1 MAKVGSEEQASKL
14 LGLQMEIMELRLLA
28 IKKEMM
34 DEDGYVGNIAA
45 DMQAMNTFMKQ
56 NSIHVTADD
65 AQLSSLQQ
73 LLVNDGSKTL
83 EDFDVTLDIHKN

>member
-1 MAKVGSEEQASKL
+1 MSKVGSEEQASKL
-14 LGLQMEIMELRLLA
+14 LGLQMQIMELRLLA
-28 IKKEMM
+28 IRKELE
-34 DEDGYVGNIAA
+34 DPDGYVGNIAA

-56 NSIHVTADD
+56 NNIHVTADD

-73 LLVNDGSKTL
+73 LLVKDGSKTL

>member
-1 MAKVGSEEQASKL
+1 MSKVGSEEQASKL

-56 NSIHVTADD
+56 NNIHVTADD

-73 LLVNDGSKTL
+73 LLVKDGSKTL

>member
-1 MAKVGSEEQASKL
+1 MSKVGSEEQASKL
-14 LGLQMEIMELRLLA
+14 LGLQMQIMELRLMA
-28 IKKEMM
+28 IRKELE
-34 DEDGYVGNIAA
+34 DPDGYVGNIAA

-56 NSIHVTADD
+56 NNIHVTADD

-73 LLVNDGSKTL
+73 LLVKDGSKTL